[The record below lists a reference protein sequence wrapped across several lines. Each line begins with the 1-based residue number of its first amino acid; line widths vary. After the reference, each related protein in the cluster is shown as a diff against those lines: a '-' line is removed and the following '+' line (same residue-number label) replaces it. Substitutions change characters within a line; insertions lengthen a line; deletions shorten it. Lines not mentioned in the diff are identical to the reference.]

1 MQAVVSEG
9 LINKTELV
17 RDIIKP
23 TRRRKRFFNYI
34 VDVIFFYTI
43 MFALGIIL
51 GGLSLL
57 TDQNLFENTLPF
69 LDNLI
74 GIVFF
79 MAYYITFESIFGK
92 TIGKMATN
100 TKVVRM
106 DGSKPTLQNIIG
118 RSFARLIPFDAFTFL
133 SKDPRGWHD
142 SLSNTMVVDDISL
155 YSIEKPKEKTEE
167 SF

>member
-1 MQAVVSEG
+1 MQAVVSDG

-17 RDIIKP
+17 KDIIKP
-23 TRRRKRFFNYI
+23 TRRGKRFLNYLL
-34 VDVIFFYTI
+34 DVIFFYTI
-43 MFALGIIL
+43 IFAFGIIL

-57 TDQNLFENTLPF
+57 TGKNLFENSMPL
-69 LDNLI
+69 LDNFI
-74 GIVFF
+74 GITLF

-133 SKDPRGWHD
+133 SKNPRGWHD
-142 SLSNTMVVDDISL
+142 SLTNTIVIDDISL
-155 YSIEKPKEKTEE
+155 YSIEKPKEMTEE